1 MKFQK
6 SKKIYKKTSNFLA
19 GPSTFS
25 KGLDLFLNDISPYAI
40 KKSKDCF
47 AYDVDGN
54 KYIDNIMSLGAV
66 IIGHANKE
74 INKEVMKQ
82 LNKGTLYSLASELE
96 GELAE
101 MLCERIPSAEVV
113 RFGKNGNDATTAAIR
128 LSRHYTNK
136 DHILFCGYHA
146 WQDWYICKTSMDK
159 GIPKEVSKYSHR
171 FIYNDIE
178 SLLRLFDKYKNKVA
192 CVMMERT
199 SKEEPYC
206 KKLCSLCKS
215 EGKKSCKGFLNQVQ
229 KITHKNNALLVFDEI
244 VTGFRVDKGGYQ
256 KIAGIKPDLSCFSKA
271 MANGFPISALVGS
284 KKVMSKSQE
293 IFYSLTFGGEN
304 LSLAAS
310 IATLK
315 FIDKYKVCENIRDNG
330 NFVIDKINQKIKN
343 LSLENYIFLNGYP
356 GKTIFNFINQQDSN
370 AEMMRIFWISK
381 LIQSGIL
388 NNGYQILSYSHN
400 KEIITKIV
408 SCYEKVLEEI
418 KHKLSKGQFSKKNY
432 KLRLN
437 PDIRK

>member
-1 MKFQK
+1 M
-6 SKKIYKKTSNFLA
+6 SKKVSAFIKL
-19 GPSTFS
+19 

-40 KKSKDCF
+40 KKSKGCF

-74 INKEVMKQ
+74 INQEVRKQ

-96 GELAE
+96 GQLAE
-101 MLCERIPSAEVV
+101 MLCDRIPSADVV

-159 GIPKEVSKYSHR
+159 GIPKEVAKYSHR

-178 SLLRLFDKYKNKVA
+178 SLLKLFDRYKNKIA
-192 CVMMERT
+192 CVIMEPT

-229 KITHKNNALLVFDEI
+229 KTTRKNNALLIFDEI
-244 VTGFRVDKGGYQ
+244 VTAD
-256 KIAGIKPDLSCFSKA
+256 
-271 MANGFPISALVGS
+271 PISANHRALIPYVEFGVTFEYLGFEWYLKDRFS
-284 KKVMSKSQE
+284 MPTIKSDD
-293 IFYSLTFGGEN
+293 SLYGV
-304 LSLAAS
+304 LSAGIS
-310 IATLK
+310 LK
-315 FIDKYKVCENIRDNG
+315 
-330 NFVIDKINQKIKN
+330 
-343 LSLENYIFLNGYP
+343 L
-356 GKTIFNFINQQDSN
+356 
-370 AEMMRIFWISK
+370 
-381 LIQSGIL
+381 
-388 NNGYQILSYSHN
+388 
-400 KEIITKIV
+400 
-408 SCYEKVLEEI
+408 
-418 KHKLSKGQFSKKNY
+418 
-432 KLRLN
+432 
-437 PDIRK
+437 

>member
-40 KKSKDCF
+40 KKSKGCF

-74 INKEVMKQ
+74 INEEVKKQ

-96 GELAE
+96 GQLAE
-101 MLCERIPSAEVV
+101 MLCERIPSADVV

-128 LSRHYTNK
+128 LARHYTNK
-136 DHILFCGYHA
+136 THVLFCGYHA
-146 WQDWYICKTSMDK
+146 WQDWYICKTSMNS
-159 GIPKEVSKYSHR
+159 GIPKEISNYSHR
-171 FIYNDIE
+171 FNYNDIK
-178 SLLRLFDKYKNKVA
+178 SLQDLFDRYKNKVA
-192 CVMMERT
+192 CVIMEPI
-199 SKEEPYC
+199 SKENPMNY
-206 KKLCSLCKS
+206 
-215 EGKKSCKGFLNQVQ
+215 FLKDVK
-229 KITHKNNALLVFDEI
+229 KITKKNNALLIFDEV
-244 VTGFRVDKGGYQ
+244 VTGFRVDRGGYQ
-256 KIAGIKPDLSCFSKA
+256 NISGIKPDLSCFSKA
-271 MANGFPISALVGS
+271 MGNGLPISALVGS

-330 NFVIDKINQKIKN
+330 RFVIDRINQKIKN

-356 GKTIFNFINQQDSN
+356 GKTIFNFRNQDDSN

-381 LIQSGIL
+381 LIQNGIL
-388 NNGYQILSYSHN
+388 NNGYQILSHSHN
-400 KEIITKIV
+400 KEIITKMV
-408 SCYEKVLEEI
+408 SSYEKVLDEI
-418 KHKLSKGQFSKKNY
+418 KFKLNKGQFIKKNY
-432 KLRLN
+432 KLKLN